1 MNKKQ
6 GVLLAASSI
15 MLLPGTAWSQAFNEL
30 NPNTIEGATIESN
43 SDNSVGEYF
52 IVTDSGVQVL
62 RADGDVETSVSNNN
76 DVNIRYDN
84 DNGGAGSFSIT
95 SGGSNV
101 LTADNAGA
109 IAIANSLGVGGPTTL
124 SNSLGV
130 SGATTLSNSLGV
142 AGATTLN
149 NTLAVDSNGGGGGG
163 TRFSVNASAATTTS
177 TDGNTTN
184 TLSNSGHVLAH
195 VDGTATNSIAV
206 GQTQQETIGA
216 NTFSFGTTI
225 EGGMLIQGDLGVN
238 GNIYSLNPTANT
250 SVAVGNNGLDINGAA
265 NRTSLVADSNA
276 NPNDGRS
283 AVTLEEDQ
291 ASFQVY
297 NQTTGTAHGLTV
309 NQTETVLSGGTRSTS
324 LTLNDNGATFRN
336 TDTGGPA
343 RVTGVADG
351 ASKFDAVNY
360 GQLKGAYGG
369 IASVAAM
376 ANIPTPAAG
385 KNFSLGIG
393 FGNFEGENAFAFGGA
408 ARIDEYWSVQAS
420 VGHSDDNSSFGAG
433 VGFSW

>member
-1 MNKKQ
+1 MS
-6 GVLLAASSI
+6 VSAAS
-15 MLLPGTAWSQAFNEL
+15 
-30 NPNTIEGATIESN
+30 
-43 SDNSVGEYF
+43 
-52 IVTDSGVQVL
+52 
-62 RADGDVETSVSNNN
+62 
-76 DVNIRYDN
+76 
-84 DNGGAGSFSIT
+84 
-95 SGGSNV
+95 
-101 LTADNAGA
+101 
-109 IAIANSLGVGGPTTL
+109 
-124 SNSLGV
+124 
-130 SGATTLSNSLGV
+130 
-142 AGATTLN
+142 
-149 NTLAVDSNGGGGGG
+149 
-163 TRFSVNASAATTTS
+163 ATTTS

-195 VDGTATNSIAV
+195 VDGTATNAIVV

-216 NTFSFGTTI
+216 NIFSYGTTI
-225 EGGMLIQGDLGVN
+225 AGGALVQGDLGIN
-238 GNIYSLNPTANT
+238 GNIYSLNPTAN
-250 SVAVGNNGLDINGAA
+250 SGVAVGNNGLDINGGA

-291 ASFQVY
+291 ASLQVY
-297 NQTTGTAHGLTV
+297 NQTTGTPHGLAV

-324 LTLNDNGATFRN
+324 LTLNDSGATFRN
-336 TDTGGPA
+336 MDTGGAA

-351 ASKFDAVNY
+351 AAKFDAVNY

-376 ANIPTPAAG
+376 ANIPTPQAG
-385 KNFSLGIG
+385 KTFSLGIG
-393 FGNFEGENAFAFGGA
+393 YGNFEGENAFAFGGA